1 MLISFI
7 PIILLIMGLGMY
19 FFPPKKINSFIGYR
33 SNKSMK
39 DQESWD
45 YAQKMS
51 GYISTILGFV
61 MLIATV
67 IAYLILEQQGK
78 FGFYST
84 NVIVFIQLA
93 ALVLGTLLPME
104 ILLTRRGKNEKNE
117 KN

>member
-7 PIILLIMGLGMY
+7 PIIVLIMGLGMY
-19 FFPPKKINSFIGYR
+19 FFPPKKINSFVGYR

-51 GYISTILGFV
+51 GFISVILGFV
-61 MLIATV
+61 MLISTI
-67 IAYLILEQQGK
+67 IAYTILKQQGK

-84 NVIVFIQLA
+84 NIILLIQLG
-93 ALVLGTLLPME
+93 ALLLGTLLPME
-104 ILLTRRGKNEKNE
+104 ILLTRRGRNEKN
-117 KN
+117 